1 MKDIKKIMKKMKKM
15 CCLFLSITLF
25 VGLVACGN
33 QGGESEEKTVES
45 EQTESSAVSE
55 EKETTAASEET
66 ADDGVNKAFAAFDDT
81 VTVKVVMGYT
91 ESTLEGV
98 RPSTCYWND
107 FLMKEFN
114 IDLDWMWEV
123 PSDQYDTKLSIAL
136 ASGDY
141 PDILQCD
148 YETYSYLLENDALAD
163 LTDVWEEY
171 ASDQLKASFETDG
184 PSVFDRVTED
194 GKIMAIPYADDYW
207 HYMNCV
213 YYRTDW
219 LENVG
224 LDVPTNIDELTE
236 VIKAFRDNDP
246 DGNGEKDTY
255 ALALGGNNPFSSS
268 SGLLSFF
275 NSFGSYPNSFY
286 EKDGQIVHGMIQEE
300 TKGALDWLRGLYA
313 EGYIDPE
320 FAVLSDEQKS
330 TQVANNERGII
341 AGGWYTPDQGYMID
355 AMRNCETAM
364 WTVRPVL
371 GKEAGDIGYSGGT
384 ENNIS
389 GYNVVLSTAS
399 EEAKIAMI
407 KMLNAFYD
415 YNYYDGTSGLDW
427 PQLSG
432 DEESEDYKAY
442 VERHF
447 SWWLPV
453 TCWDM
458 TYNYRYC
465 EEMTNAYETGEF
477 TYFLTQGSADTEAFL
492 NLCFDALKTDRSQV
506 PAESMELWYVVY
518 LNALTRLNTDI
529 YGDCSISILH
539 DEMVEGHY
547 VADVFYGNETE
558 TGTAVASTLLDY
570 ATEYVYKYIMGTT
583 SEDSW
588 EEFVSGWLAMGG
600 EDWTNEVNEAY
611 YNMQ

>member
-1 MKDIKKIMKKMKKM
+1 MKDMKNMKKV
-15 CCLFLSITLF
+15 CSLFLSITLL
-25 VGLVACGN
+25 VGLVACGS
-33 QGGESEEKTVES
+33 QEGKSDEKKVDS
-45 EQTESSAVSE
+45 EQTQKTETSAVSE
-55 EKETTAASEET
+55 EKETSAVSEET
-66 ADDGVNKAFAAFDDT
+66 GDGRSKAFAAFEDT
-81 VTVKVVMGYT
+81 VKVKVVMGYT

-98 RPSTCYWND
+98 TPSTCYWND
-107 FLMKEFN
+107 FLQDKFN
-114 IDLDWMWEV
+114 IELDWMWEV
-123 PSDQYDTKLSIAL
+123 PSDQYNTKLSIAL

-184 PSVFDRVTED
+184 PSVLDRVMKD
-194 GKIMAIPYADDYW
+194 GKLMAVPYADDYW
-207 HYMNCV
+207 HYLNCV

-224 LDVPTNIDELTE
+224 LDIPTNIAELTE

-255 ALALGGNNPFSSS
+255 ALALGGSNPFSSE
-268 SGLLSFF
+268 SGLMSFF

-286 EKDGQIVHGMIQEE
+286 EKDGQIVHGMIQDE
-300 TKGALDWLRGLYA
+300 TKEALDWLRELYA

-320 FAVLSDEQKS
+320 FAVLSEEQRN

-341 AGGWYTPDQGYMID
+341 AGGWYTPDRGYMID

-364 WTVRPVL
+364 WSVQPVL
-371 GKEAGDIGYSGGT
+371 GKEEGDIGYSGGT
-384 ENNIS
+384 ENNVS
-389 GYNVVLSTAS
+389 GYNVVLATAS

-407 KMLNAFYD
+407 KMLNIFYD
-415 YNYYDGTSGLDW
+415 YNYYDGTSGVEW
-427 PQLSG
+427 PHLNA
-432 DEESEDYKAY
+432 DPESEEYQDIVA
-442 VERHF
+442 RHY

-465 EEMTNAYETGEF
+465 EDLTKAYETGEYS
-477 TYFLTQGSADTEAFL
+477 YFLTQGNADSEAFF
-492 NLCFDALKTDRSQV
+492 NLCISILKMDRSEV
-506 PAESMELWYVVY
+506 PADSMEIWYLAY
-518 LNALTRLNTDI
+518 SQALSRFNTDI
-529 YGDCSISILH
+529 YGKCSISTLH

-570 ATEYVYKYIMGTT
+570 ATEYVYKYIMGNT

-588 EEFVSGWLAMGG
+588 EEFVDGWLAMGG
-600 EDWTNEVNEAY
+600 EDWTKEVNEAY
-611 YNMQ
+611 YEMH